1 MGGTQPMG
9 SGAVAQSPNIQST
22 AFDEEE
28 EEWEEENVDAGMM
41 PFAIIV
47 LILAIALLAVQI
59 MTKLSA
65 GA

>member
-1 MGGTQPMG
+1 MGDAINQ
-9 SGAVAQSPNIQST
+9 VPNIQST
-22 AFDEEE
+22 AIDEEE
-28 EEWEEENVDAGMM
+28 DWDEENVDAGMM

-47 LILAIALLAVQI
+47 LILAIALLAVEI

>member
-9 SGAVAQSPNIQST
+9 NTIGQAPNIQST
-22 AFDEEE
+22 AVEEE

-47 LILAIALLAVQI
+47 LILAIALLAVEI

>member
-1 MGGTQPMG
+1 MAGGAISQ
-9 SGAVAQSPNIQST
+9 APNIQST
-22 AFDEEE
+22 AVDDE

-41 PFAIIV
+41 PFAIV
-47 LILAIALLAVQI
+47 ALLLAIALLAVEI